1 MDNKSKEQIE
11 LAQELIN
18 NLQDYVELSKVQKKL
33 KVEDVSAQ
41 IQNVTEFIQNNV
53 EEL

>member
-33 KVEDVSAQ
+33 KVEDVSTQ